1 MSLTLLLICRRS
13 ISLSNFSSIRSSL
26 LRPLNFSQT
35 IFLAESST
43 LKSKYSSLKP
53 SSSSVQNPFRE
64 PTDEKSRRLKL
75 QEHIRFREKFQLEQ
89 DYELIYTM
97 PRQRMYSAMHLLCTC
112 GSIAMLTFIIIHFH
126 REMLDIEPL
135 LDDINQNI
143 PSWILYSIA
152 AMISSAFVAV
162 LVLFSRMPIRLYY
175 SHVRRSYALF
185 YHPVIG
191 VLRKKKILFRNDQY
205 KIIPQKL
212 DSIEAPQRSIKIR
225 MDFGAGLFK
234 TRKSFY
240 LIETLFRS
248 KPDIQRIKIKDIK
261 DNETINNEKNKEQY
275 PTQEE
280 TDIWETV
287 VEKKK

>member
-1 MSLTLLLICRRS
+1 MRNHVIQIGPKPS
-13 ISLSNFSSIRSSL
+13 

-126 REMLDIEPL
+126 REMLDIDCIFFVTAKHFAL
-135 LDDINQNI
+135 LN
-143 PSWILYSIA
+143 
-152 AMISSAFVAV
+152 
-162 LVLFSRMPIRLYY
+162 
-175 SHVRRSYALF
+175 
-185 YHPVIG
+185 
-191 VLRKKKILFRNDQY
+191 KILF
-205 KIIPQKL
+205 
-212 DSIEAPQRSIKIR
+212 
-225 MDFGAGLFK
+225 
-234 TRKSFY
+234 
-240 LIETLFRS
+240 
-248 KPDIQRIKIKDIK
+248 
-261 DNETINNEKNKEQY
+261 EQ
-275 PTQEE
+275 
-280 TDIWETV
+280 
-287 VEKKK
+287 